1 MSGFGRSEG
10 LREEYVSRINR
21 VIDYIEEHI
30 EDELSLKCLSRV
42 ANFSSFHFHR
52 IFKGIVGEP
61 LNHFI
66 QRVRIEKAANRLIE
80 NSKLTVTEIAFA
92 CGFSSSS
99 SFARAFRE
107 YFGTSATRWREKSKI
122 CETERNIGKTNS
134 NGGKDAG
141 TSSLYAMDVESQ
153 DRRRI
158 EMIEKEKPKVDVMD
172 VPAMHVAYVR
182 HIGPY
187 KGDEA
192 LFERLF
198 NKLFTWA
205 GARDL
210 LDFTETKVLAVYHD
224 NPDVTDE
231 SRLRTSVC
239 ITMPEGTAVG
249 GDVGKMTIQGGKYA
263 VGHFELSG
271 GEYEAAWSA
280 LYGTWLPE
288 SGYQPDDRP
297 TFEMYLND
305 PKEHPEHKAV
315 VDIYMP
321 VKPL

>member
-1 MSGFGRSEG
+1 MSEFGRSAG

-30 EDELSLKCLSRV
+30 EDELSLERLSKV
-42 ANFSSFHFHR
+42 ASFSPFHFHR

-61 LNHFI
+61 LNRFI
-66 QRVRIEKAANRLIE
+66 QRIRLEKAANRLIE
-80 NSKLTVTEIAFA
+80 NPRLTVTEIAMDY
-92 CGFSSSS
+92 GFSSSS
-99 SFARAFRE
+99 AFARAFRE
-107 YFGTSATRWREKSKI
+107 CFGTSATGWREKRKMG
-122 CETERNIGKTNS
+122 ETERNIGKTNS
-134 NGGKDAG
+134 NGEKDEE
-141 TSSLYAMDVESQ
+141 TSSPYTGDTKSQ
-153 DRRRI
+153 KWRRI
-158 EMIEKEKPKVDVMD
+158 EMAKEVKPKVDVID
-172 VPAMHVAYVR
+172 VPVMHVAYVR

-192 LFERLF
+192 LFERLMST
-198 NKLFTWA
+198 LFRWA

-210 LDFTETKVLAVYHD
+210 LRFPKTKVLCVYHD

-239 ITMPEGTAVG
+239 ITVPEETEVG
-249 GDVGKMTIQGGKYA
+249 GEVGKMTLDGGKYA
-263 VGHFELSG
+263 VGHFELAG
-271 GEYEAAWSA
+271 DEYEAAWNA

-297 TFEMYLND
+297 PFEMYLND
-305 PKEHPEHKAV
+305 PKQHPEHKAV